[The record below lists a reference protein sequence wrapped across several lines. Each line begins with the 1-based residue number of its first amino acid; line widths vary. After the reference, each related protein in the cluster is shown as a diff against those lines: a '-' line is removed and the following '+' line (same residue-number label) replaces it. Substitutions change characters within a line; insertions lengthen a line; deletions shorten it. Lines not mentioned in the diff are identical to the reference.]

1 MSFSS
6 WFSSVHTQKSIN
18 ILYIFRDLS
27 DNNITYI
34 EPLSFTQ
41 LNNLQTLKLADNEL
55 IFFPKLPNMTDLV
68 TLDLSNNLIRS
79 FEIEAFTDFA
89 GNDVFK
95 TL

>member
-1 MSFSS
+1 
-6 WFSSVHTQKSIN
+6 
-18 ILYIFRDLS
+18 
-27 DNNITYI
+27 
-34 EPLSFTQ
+34 
-41 LNNLQTLKLADNEL
+41 
-55 IFFPKLPNMTDLV
+55 MTDLV